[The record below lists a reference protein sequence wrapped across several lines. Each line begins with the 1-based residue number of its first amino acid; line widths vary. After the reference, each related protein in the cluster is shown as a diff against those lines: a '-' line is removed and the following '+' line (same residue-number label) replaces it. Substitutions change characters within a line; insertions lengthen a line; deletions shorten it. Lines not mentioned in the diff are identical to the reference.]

1 MLVYCDDV
9 VMRLRVQA
17 TKYRMSSLK
26 ISQESNNPNYFWG
39 YFNDYYG
46 NTYSNF
52 TRTESDQ
59 SRTRRYERAG
69 AASDRAEQFQAIDEE
84 GTTVRRTM
92 TAKYGVEF

>member
-1 MLVYCDDV
+1 
-9 VMRLRVQA
+9 
-17 TKYRMSSLK
+17 LK
-26 ISQESNNPNYFWG
+26 ISQELRTPNDFWV

-46 NTYSNF
+46 NSYSNW

-84 GTTVRRTM
+84 GTAIRRQM
-92 TAKYGVEF
+92 TTKYGVEF